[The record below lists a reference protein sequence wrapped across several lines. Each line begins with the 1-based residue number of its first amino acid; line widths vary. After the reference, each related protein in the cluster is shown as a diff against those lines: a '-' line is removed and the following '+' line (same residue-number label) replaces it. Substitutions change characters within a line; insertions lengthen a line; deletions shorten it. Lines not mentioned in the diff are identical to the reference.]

1 MNDDTIQALRNHAL
15 ADQAKT
21 LPRTEA
27 AFASWSPRSI
37 REEFERME
45 RDLARVTAELE
56 HHKSVKETIDS
67 AHKELSREHAA
78 LRARVAELEDE
89 SADLRLKVTELRRRI
104 YEIQQVEKPAIAR
117 AESATPA
124 KHPDAEP
131 EVIGGYEGE
140 GGRRFWWTGGT
151 WLYPGQEVAVISARK
166 QEAAR

>member
-1 MNDDTIQALRNHAL
+1 MEEEINTLRA
-15 ADQAKT
+15 QK
-21 LPRTEA
+21 
-27 AFASWSPRSI
+27 
-37 REEFERME
+37 
-45 RDLARVTAELE
+45 AEL
-56 HHKSVKETIDS
+56 V
-67 AHKELSREHAA
+67 AA
-78 LRARVAELEDE
+78 LRDMRDACKGEPAMNHQKYDALGIRVNNL
-89 SADLRLKVTELRRRI
+89 L
-104 YEIQQVEKPAIAR
+104 AR

>member
-1 MNDDTIQALRNHAL
+1 MNKEDAEQYHAL
-15 ADQAKT
+15 SQLRLENT
-21 LPRTEA
+21 LLRKEN
-27 AFASWSPRSI
+27 
-37 REEFERME
+37 
-45 RDLARVTAELE
+45 AELE
-56 HHKSVKETIDS
+56 
-67 AHKELSREHAA
+67 AA
-78 LRARVAELEDE
+78 LREILRIVDADGADE
-89 SADLRLKVTELRRRI
+89 SYDKAIAREAAC
-104 YEIQQVEKPAIAR
+104 AIAR

>member
-1 MNDDTIQALRNHAL
+1 MTEPRKTPRTDGQRLQWNRFQGFVASKFGNVVTSDFARALEIETQELAEALRDMRDACKGEPAMNHQKYDAL
-15 ADQAKT
+15 G
-21 LPRTEA
+21 
-27 AFASWSPRSI
+27 I
-37 REEFERME
+37 RVNN
-45 RDLARVTAELE
+45 LL
-56 HHKSVKETIDS
+56 
-67 AHKELSREHAA
+67 
-78 LRARVAELEDE
+78 
-89 SADLRLKVTELRRRI
+89 
-104 YEIQQVEKPAIAR
+104 AR

>member
-1 MNDDTIQALRNHAL
+1 MENEIQRLQSLN
-15 ADQAKT
+15 K
-21 LPRTEA
+21 
-27 AFASWSPRSI
+27 
-37 REEFERME
+37 
-45 RDLARVTAELE
+45 
-56 HHKSVKETIDS
+56 
-67 AHKELSREHAA
+67 
-78 LRARVAELEDE
+78 ELEDE

-104 YEIQQVEKPAIAR
+104 YEIQQVEKPALAR